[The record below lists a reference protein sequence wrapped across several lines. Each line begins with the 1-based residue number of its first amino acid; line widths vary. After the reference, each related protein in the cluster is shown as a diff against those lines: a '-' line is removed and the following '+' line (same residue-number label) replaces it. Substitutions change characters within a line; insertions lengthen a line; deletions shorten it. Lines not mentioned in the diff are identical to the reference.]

1 MSQGTGANP
10 AICGWKERALLMD
23 EELRVGMKLV
33 LQSLAQIA
41 RELRMARERAE
52 AQDEARAS
60 WQAQQ
65 RAALAGLQAR

>member
-1 MSQGTGANP
+1 
-10 AICGWKERALLMD
+10 MD

-52 AQDEARAS
+52 AQDAARAN